1 MKHWNWYPSDTNKS
15 LEGLRMDLY
24 NNNVGT
30 TKTTAHYSMLK
41 VKYFSTMELQE
52 GQFSTYLSRSQEDD
66 PAKVLL

>member
-1 MKHWNWYPSDTNKS
+1 
-15 LEGLRMDLY
+15 MDLY
-24 NNNVGT
+24 NNNMWELQ
-30 TKTTAHYSMLK
+30 KPLPIMLK